1 MSYKGLNSAGGIHH
15 CYTFYERMVSCAKEE
30 TLPTKMCLH
39 KVEDYL
45 ECINKK
51 KQVFFYHFFS
61 LLLIIKSIKNSIN
74 TKYYLFQDLM
84 KKPLNLKLII
94 HYLKQMNSFEKC
106 NINSF

>member
-1 MSYKGLNSAGGIHH
+1 MSYTGLNSAGGIHH

-51 KQVFFYHFFS
+51 KISIFS
-61 LLLIIKSIKNSIN
+61 
-74 TKYYLFQDLM
+74 
-84 KKPLNLKLII
+84 
-94 HYLKQMNSFEKC
+94 
-106 NINSF
+106 